1 MSLQAVNSVP
11 MTQPDSA
18 GAVWASS
25 PLAPALAAEVSR
37 LISRLD
43 APQRLWLSG
52 YLAGSAG
59 VAAVPATGAA
69 AGGASVTILYGSH
82 SGNCEQ
88 LAKRVGEAL
97 ASRGVRS
104 AALDMLDCRKSHLT
118 EAQHLLVIVSTHG
131 EGDPPERA
139 KPLYDLLHG
148 RKAPRLEHLSY
159 SVLALGDS
167 SYEKFC
173 ETGRRFDEQLE
184 ALGARRIHDRA
195 DCDVDFAALSN
206 AWIDAVTQR
215 LATDLASSAPVAV
228 TSAPRVAAV
237 ATAYTRKNPFAAP
250 VLLNQRLTARASSK
264 DVRHIELSIEGSG
277 IHYEPGDALGVV
289 PRNRSADVDELLA
302 ATGFDAEAPIE
313 VGGQQVALRDALTDH
328 FDIGLLTART
338 VERYAAALDLGA
350 IASLDESQLQ
360 QYLRGRHLI
369 DLVVDHP
376 PRALDAAAFAGLLR
390 PLAPRLYSI
399 ASSPHASPDEIHLTV
414 SVVEYESHGRSRRG
428 VVSAALADLDM
439 DALVQVYPH
448 RNPAFRLPADSSVP
462 IVMIGPGTGVAPFRA
477 FLAEREALEARGR
490 NWLFFGDRQFH
501 NDFLYQAEWLAWRK
515 RGLLTRLDVAFS
527 RDAVQKTYVQHRMRE
542 QGADLYA
549 WMEGGAH
556 IYVCGDAAAMAPDVE
571 QALLETIVRHGGRSD
586 EQAREYLQQLQRE
599 RRYQKDVY

>member
-104 AALDMLDCRKSHLT
+104 TALDMLDCRKSHLT

-228 TSAPRVAAV
+228 TGAPRVAAV

-527 RDAVQKTYVQHRMRE
+527 RDAAQKTYVQHRMRE